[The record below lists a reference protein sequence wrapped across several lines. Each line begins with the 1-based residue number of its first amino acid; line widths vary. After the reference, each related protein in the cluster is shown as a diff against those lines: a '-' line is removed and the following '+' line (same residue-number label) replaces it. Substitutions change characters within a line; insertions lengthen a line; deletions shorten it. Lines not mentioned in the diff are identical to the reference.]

1 MDIELKC
8 PHCDEYFVV
17 NTSQINCT
25 IFRHAVYRSNMEP
38 INPHE
43 NKENCDNM
51 VTNNLVYGCAKPFRI
66 INQNNIYITEICD
79 YI

>member
-8 PHCDEYFVV
+8 PHCNEYFVV
-17 NTSQINCT
+17 NTNQINCA
-25 IFRHAVYRSNMEP
+25 IFRHAVYRNNMQP

-43 NKENCDNM
+43 NKENCEM
-51 VTNNLVYGCAKPFRI
+51 LINNGVVYGCAKPFRI
-66 INQNNIYITEICD
+66 INQNNTYTVEVCD